1 MAIVDQPPPAATPPP
16 ATPAPDGP
24 PSDREMTML
33 EHLAELRNRLVISVL
48 AVIVGLVMVVV
59 PFPGLGALADFVVT
73 RLVEEAPGDRLYYI
87 GPGEAFLAY
96 VQVVFV
102 VALSVA
108 MPIIVYQILAFVSPA
123 LYPQEKRYLYMAIPG
138 AAVSFLV
145 GVAFCYYLMVPVAI
159 QFLSGFKPELFIAQ
173 WTAEKYLDF
182 VSTFLFWVGLVFE
195 LPLVMFFLAKMGVVS
210 VASMSKFR
218 RYALVIAFIVGAI
231 ITPTLDPV
239 SQTMVSLP
247 IYALFELGI
256 ILARFA

>member
-1 MAIVDQPPPAATPPP
+1 MTIVDQPLPAASPPP
-16 ATPAPDGP
+16 ASSPDGP

-33 EHLAELRNRLVISVL
+33 EHLAELRNRLVMSVL
-48 AVIVGLVMVVV
+48 AIVVGLVMVAM
-59 PFPGLGALADFVVT
+59 PFPGLGSLADFVVL
-73 RLVEEAPGDRLYYI
+73 RLVEEAPGDKLYYI

-96 VQVVFV
+96 IQVVFV
-102 VALSVA
+102 VAMAVA
-108 MPIIVYQILAFVSPA
+108 LPIIVYQLLAFVAPA

-138 AAVSFLV
+138 AAVSFLA

-182 VSTFLFWVGLVFE
+182 VATFLFWVGLVFE
-195 LPLVMFFLAKMGVVS
+195 LPLVMFFLAKLGVVS
-210 VASMSKFR
+210 VESMVKFR
-218 RYALVIAFIVGAI
+218 RYALVLAFIVGAI
-231 ITPTLDPV
+231 ITPTLDPL